1 MDAYTVKELK
11 KIIMIYKKS
20 NCPAVSRARRD
31 ELLTMIKDLNING
44 DGCECEQLERKKKEP
59 KKVRTKMRL
68 PKTDKIDLSQF
79 ENMVEFP
86 KKKKSKM
93 KLPKV
98 DKMDLKKFES
108 MGFEDLDKFELIGG
122 DDLIE
127 YTDNVSKFKD
137 NIKKLY
143 PYGYGNLKLAL
154 EALRKQYKKDKTFLD
169 IDDYFK
175 KELKKPV
182 FFNKEFFKKFVK
194 KDGEVIAKETI
205 GLLFKRFNK
214 NLSILIPSQT
224 ATPNGVGTKWVEY
237 KGAGEGGG
245 SWMDTKGRIRPAK

>member
-1 MDAYTVKELK
+1 MDLYTVKELK
-11 KIIMIYKKS
+11 KIIMVYKKS
-20 NCPAVSRARRD
+20 NCPAVSRARRN

-44 DGCECEQLERKKKEP
+44 DGCECEQLERKKEP
-59 KKVRTKMRL
+59 KKKKSKMRL
-68 PKTDKIDLSQF
+68 PKVDEIDLSQF

-98 DKMDLKKFES
+98 DKIDLKKFES

-127 YTDNVSKFKD
+127 YTDNVSKFME

-143 PYGYGNLKLAL
+143 PYGYKNLKLAL
-154 EALRKQYKKDKTFLD
+154 EALRQQYKKDKTFLD

-194 KDGEVIAKETI
+194 KEGKDAKSFI
-205 GLLFKRFNK
+205 RLLFKRVNK
-214 NLSILIPSQT
+214 KFLTDDVQIPSDII
-224 ATPNGVGTKWVEY
+224 
-237 KGAGEGGG
+237 G
-245 SWMDTKGRIRPAK
+245 SWTAKSSSGGTELTPFGKKFPKPKKK

>member
-11 KIIMIYKKS
+11 KIIMTYKKS

-31 ELLTMIKDLNING
+31 ELLTIIKDLNING
-44 DGCECEQLERKKKEP
+44 GGCECEQPKKE
-59 KKVRTKMRL
+59 RQKMRL

-86 KKKKSKM
+86 KNKKRKTR
-93 KLPKV
+93 LPKV
-98 DKMDLKKFES
+98 DKIDLKKFES

-127 YTDNVSKFKD
+127 YTDNPTKFME

-143 PYGYGNLKLAL
+143 PYGYQNLKLAL

-194 KDGEVIAKETI
+194 KEGKDAKSFI
-205 GLLFKRFNK
+205 RLLFKNVNK
-214 NLSILIPSQT
+214 KFKTDDLQIPST
-224 ATPNGVGTKWVEY
+224 II
-237 KGAGEGGG
+237 G
-245 SWMDTKGRIRPAK
+245 SWTAGSLGGDSYMLNGRIKHPK

>member
-11 KIIMIYKKS
+11 KIIMNYKKS

-31 ELLTMIKDLNING
+31 ELLMMIKDLNINV
-44 DGCECEQLERKKKEP
+44 DERQPKKE
-59 KKVRTKMRL
+59 RTKMRL

-86 KKKKSKM
+86 KKKKRKM
-93 KLPKV
+93 RLPKT
-98 DKMDLKKFES
+98 DKIDLKKFES

-127 YTDNVSKFKD
+127 YTDNASKFME

-143 PYGYGNLKLAL
+143 PYGYQNLKLAL

-194 KDGEVIAKETI
+194 KEGKVAAKETI
-205 GLLFKRFNK
+205 AILFKRINK
-214 NLSILIPSQT
+214 KFSSKQILIPSQT
-224 ATPNGVGTKWVEY
+224 PTPDGVGTKWVEY
-237 KGAGEGGG
+237 KGAGEDGG
-245 SWMDTKGRIRPAK
+245 SWMDTKGRIRFSN